1 MVVRAWQESSMKKCS
16 MILIVMMKPQRIMLS
31 NNLLEV
37 GKYSNMED
45 ELCGVSGEDDRA
57 RIKNSPKNLVV
68 SPKTLIFADNN

>member
-1 MVVRAWQESSMKKCS
+1 MKKCS

-45 ELCGVSGEDDRA
+45 ELCGYQERMIGQES
-57 RIKNSPKNLVV
+57 KTPPK
-68 SPKTLIFADNN
+68 IW